1 MYSRSYPARAAAD
14 TGASVLGAITRQR
27 PNLAVARGSAVAA
40 RMMDARYVASCVR
53 TKVSG
58 ETLVGEASGGNANG
72 FNELDTLACRSWR
85 VLRAHHYSCSA
96 DHASCREKQLLE
108 YISAHS
114 GGQFHR
120 PLGIRVYPVAGA

>member
-96 DHASCREKQLLE
+96 DHASCREKQA
-108 YISAHS
+108 I
-114 GGQFHR
+114 G
-120 PLGIRVYPVAGA
+120 VY